1 MTGSD
6 AAIFHLVDPITG
18 FGNDWIMGG
27 QEQRFPAF
35 LDNVLQDFKSA
46 LGISGIEVAGRFIGK
61 DHLRIIGQ
69 CASNRYALLLPSG
82 KVPAF
87 ASRSLVYVARFF
99 STSTRPVLR
108 SRKAFTNDT
117 CKIIGRKEYRRV
129 PNLNFARRSPRQV
142 AAGLSKT
149 IHQSLMAASNQR

>member
-1 MTGSD
+1 MATND
-6 AAIFHLVDPITG
+6 ASILHLVNPIAG
-18 FGNDWIMGG
+18 IGNESIMSH
-27 QEQRFPAF
+27 QKQRFSTLTNQVSQERECAF
-35 LDNVLQDFKSA
+35 RVASV
-46 LGISGIEVAGRFIGK
+46 EVSGRFIGK

-117 CKIIGRKEYRRV
+117 CKMIGRKEYRRV

-149 IHQSLMAASNQR
+149 IHKSLMAASNQR